1 METVAAPLGAADW
14 SGIYFLTLRPES
26 CIKGINLPG
35 SSLHVPRSRPTALAH
50 VIINSMQHLAR
61 YRGLFIARSFS
72 ARAARAAAAPA
83 A

>member
-14 SGIYFLTLRPES
+14 SGIYFLTVRPES
-26 CIKGINLPG
+26 CIKGINLPE
-35 SSLHVPRSRPTALAH
+35 SSLHMLRTRPTPVAH
-50 VIINSMQHLAR
+50 VIIDSMQQLAR
-61 YRGLFIARSFS
+61 YRVVFIARSFS